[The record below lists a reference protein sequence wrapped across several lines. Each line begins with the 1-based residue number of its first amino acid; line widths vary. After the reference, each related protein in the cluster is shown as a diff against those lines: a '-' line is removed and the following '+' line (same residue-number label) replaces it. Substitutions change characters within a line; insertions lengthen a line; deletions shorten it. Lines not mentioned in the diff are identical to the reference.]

1 MKGKRF
7 FSFLLFIFI
16 LFCKNKLGDKM
27 LYRLDDDLEN
37 VGFEDFSNNFL
48 YLGYVNYNELLDNY
62 KTLGFSKHTV
72 EMCKEESSFFS
83 CDIEGFDD
91 YSFVKINVVSA
102 KSPKGNKN
110 SLGVFIRKNLLLIV
124 NIKEQDC
131 SNRDMFLKLTSKISC
146 QNITAEKLVCSF
158 FETLVSGD
166 NKELE
171 NVESKINR
179 LEETV
184 LKNNLDKDFNLKLLS
199 LKKELLSLR
208 GYYEQLIDI
217 SEALRENENEI
228 FESESLKQ
236 FTIFTDKAVRL
247 KENVDLLRDSVV
259 HLWDAYQAL
268 MDVRLNRTMNVFA
281 LVTTVF
287 FPITVVASW
296 YGMNFEFM
304 PELKWKYGYFYA
316 IGLCV
321 TVVTVFYLWIKKKKW
336 F

>member
-1 MKGKRF
+1 
-7 FSFLLFIFI
+7 
-16 LFCKNKLGDKM
+16 M
-27 LYRLDDDLEN
+27 LYRLDDDLEIT
-37 VGFEDFSNNFL
+37 DFDEINGNFL
-48 YLGYVNYNELLDNY
+48 YLGYINYNELLDNY

-72 EMCKEESSFFS
+72 EMCREHSSFFS
-83 CDIEGFDD
+83 CDIESFDD
-91 YSFVKINVVSA
+91 YSFVKINVISA
-102 KSPKGNKN
+102 KSPGLNKN
-110 SLGVFIRKNLLLIV
+110 SLGIYIKKNLVLIV
-124 NIKEQDC
+124 NIKEFEC
-131 SNRDMFLKLTSKISC
+131 SNRDMFMNLTSKISC
-146 QNITAEKLVCSF
+146 QNITIEKLVCSF
-158 FETLVSGD
+158 FEVLVSGD

-171 NVESKINR
+171 GAENEINH

-228 FESESLKQ
+228 FDSESLKQ

-321 TVVTVFYLWIKKKKW
+321 TVVVGFYLWIKKKKW

>member
-1 MKGKRF
+1 
-7 FSFLLFIFI
+7 
-16 LFCKNKLGDKM
+16 M
-27 LYRLDDDLEN
+27 LYRLDDDLEIT
-37 VGFEDFSNNFL
+37 DFDEINGNFL
-48 YLGYVNYNELLDNY
+48 YLGYVNYNELSENY

-72 EMCKEESSFFS
+72 ELCKEESSFFS
-83 CDIEGFDD
+83 CDIEVFDD
-91 YSFVKINVVSA
+91 YSFVKLNVVSA
-102 KSPKGNKN
+102 ESPNGSKS

-124 NIKEQDC
+124 NIKEHDC
-131 SNRDMFLKLTSKISC
+131 SNRDLFMKLTSKISC

-171 NVESKINR
+171 NAQDKINR
-179 LEETV
+179 LEETL

-228 FESESLKQ
+228 FDSESLKQ

-321 TVVTVFYLWIKKKKW
+321 TVVIGFYLWIKKKKW